1 MKNRLW
7 RANSII
13 LQKYTLSKPTCIVP
27 PPPTPP
33 TQPIE
38 QKVDML
44 GTLERDLGLA
54 EGTVLRVFKT
64 TRGEYEIIYKV

>member
-1 MKNRLW
+1 M
-7 RANSII
+7 
-13 LQKYTLSKPTCIVP
+13 P

-33 TQPIE
+33 PTPPKE

-44 GTLERDLGLA
+44 GNLERDLGLA

-64 TRGEYEIIYKV
+64 TRGEYEVIYKV